1 MGSRLGN
8 KSVFVGSVW
17 VQPEVMG
24 SSSRKDLC
32 LCVVALVGYLA
43 IGRIY
48 LLDLGTLVCVPHGYT
63 TSVLRERGGLKD
75 GW

>member
-1 MGSRLGN
+1 M
-8 KSVFVGSVW
+8 FVGSVG

-48 LLDLGTLVCVPHGYT
+48 LLDLGTLVCVPHGFT
-63 TSVLRERGGLKD
+63 TSV
-75 GW
+75 

>member
-8 KSVFVGSVW
+8 KSVFVGSVG

-48 LLDLGTLVCVPHGYT
+48 LLELGTLVCVPHG
-63 TSVLRERGGLKD
+63 
-75 GW
+75 